1 VAGQQDQPGAV
12 ETASGDLAQRMERL
26 PPGHPSSP
34 YDEDGTRKPPVT
46 RPADRELPLPDEP
59 AADAEPA
66 DPGSPREEEPDQRFL
81 ATQDLTRHE
90 ATPPDAAGRDAA
102 GHEIAEREVGPD
114 EVPDDATH
122 DGVASISP
130 PTSPDASRS
139 DSRSWWQVLPHLK
152 EQWERHQE
160 RWPQEQRP
168 PVDRSTDEP
177 GSWRGDSD
185 QYLNVEEN
193 MVAGHA
199 MERIR
204 TVEKKVTASLQEIK
218 AEIPDCDLAGLENR
232 LKGEERFKEKV
243 FGELRAKPERTI
255 AAISENM
262 PDAVRYTFQFDRRS
276 YVDGY
281 WSTLR
286 CMEQHGYEMEFSRNS
301 WDSSQYKGINT
312 RWRTPTGQIFEAQFH
327 TPESFEAKQLTHQAY
342 ERIRSPAASDQER
355 GELYDFQNEVSAS
368 IPVPGDALSIP
379 DYHKKEG

>member
-12 ETASGDLAQRMERL
+12 EMASGDLAQRMERL

-34 YDEDGTRKPPVT
+34 YEEDGARRPPVT
-46 RPADRELPLPDEP
+46 RSADRELPLPDEQD
-59 AADAEPA
+59 ADAEPA
-66 DPGSPREEEPDQRFL
+66 LHQPDEPDQRSL
-81 ATQDLTRHE
+81 DTQDLSRQE
-90 ATPPDAAGRDAA
+90 AVRPDAADRDAA
-102 GHEIAEREVGPD
+102 DHEIGEGEAGSGEIPHGD
-114 EVPDDATH
+114 TH
-122 DGVASISP
+122 DSVASSSV

-152 EQWERHQE
+152 EEWEHHKE
-160 RWPQEQRP
+160 RWPQEQHP
-168 PVDRSTDEP
+168 PIDRSTDEP
-177 GSWRGDSD
+177 GSWRGESD
-185 QYLNVEEN
+185 QYLNAEEN

-218 AEIPDCDLAGLENR
+218 AETPDCDLAGLENR

-243 FGELRAKPERTI
+243 FDELRAKPDRTI

-262 PDAVRYTFQFDRRS
+262 PDAARYTFQFDRGS

-281 WSTLR
+281 WNTLR

-312 RWRTPTGQIFEAQFH
+312 RWRTPTGQLFEAQFH
-327 TPESFEAKQLTHQAY
+327 TPESFEAKQFTHEAY

-368 IPVPGDALSIP
+368 IPVPGDALMIP